1 LTARAPCL
9 LSRRTISSVMQTQ
22 GHERHADAPGVCD
35 VFPQQIQL
43 SRCRL
48 GIIVLW
54 QRLQASS
61 RAPYYATY
69 RLTALQQEQHSA
81 MCCLQSCNIQL
92 FCRSAFND
100 VRSSTPCHTRT
111 EDSNHQESELAL
123 RGRSYL
129 RHDQELTGLQDTSV
143 RLLAHLAR
151 GTCSLCRASATE
163 PLCRCNLSRGSM
175 DCIGDRAV
183 YIFWYRTHL
192 LICTY
197 GEGASQPAKTPS
209 VPQSVKRHER
219 TSLAA
224 VGQVHACMRLQTQ

>member
-1 LTARAPCL
+1 
-9 LSRRTISSVMQTQ
+9 MQTQ
-22 GHERHADAPGVCD
+22 GHERHAAAPGVCD

-129 RHDQELTGLQDTSV
+129 RHDQELTGFCRICLYDCWHTSHGAPAPCVVRQLPSLFAGVTCLEGQWVVLEIEQSIFLVSNSPPHLHLRGRCLAACKDTLCTSV
-143 RLLAHLAR
+143 
-151 GTCSLCRASATE
+151 SE
-163 PLCRCNLSRGSM
+163 
-175 DCIGDRAV
+175 
-183 YIFWYRTHL
+183 
-192 LICTY
+192 
-197 GEGASQPAKTPS
+197 
-209 VPQSVKRHER
+209 
-219 TSLAA
+219 AA
-224 VGQVHACMRLQTQ
+224 